1 MSKNEPYSINEISP
15 EDWEKTPE
23 SVKRL
28 ITNLMEQLG
37 RRIEALEEQCAALKA
52 ENQMLKEQLQRNSKN
67 SSKPPSQDIAK
78 GFKARPKTEGKNKR
92 GGQAGHEGHGR
103 GLYPIEQCQSVEDY
117 YPERCI
123 ECGEVL
129 RGTEGEPY
137 RVQIVEIP
145 KIIPQI
151 AEHRFHC
158 RGCEHC
164 GVITRAWDE
173 GIINGSG
180 YGDRVVAHV
189 AVLSGQYRQSH
200 QMVQELMD
208 ELFGVKIS
216 VGSINRLR
224 QESSD
229 AIAQVVDAAHEY
241 VRTQPQVNMD
251 ETSFAQGNGDGNNP
265 SKRKGWLWVMVTPLV
280 SYFGI
285 FLGRSQAVCQQML
298 GETFAGI
305 VSSDRYSAYSPIDLN
320 RRQMCW
326 AHLKR
331 DFTQIAERSGVSGQL
346 GQALLAQQKALFEL
360 WYQVRDGTLSSS
372 EFAALVATIQ
382 QQIHDLLT
390 EGASYDIARDEKT
403 PLAKTVRTCQQLLKV
418 ESAFWTFVTTPGV
431 EPTNNAAERA
441 LRPAVLWRKNSFG
454 SQSQA
459 GSLFVSRM
467 LTVVTSLRSQNRP
480 VLDYLVHA
488 CRAAR
493 QGQIPPSLLPA
504 PSNTPEQLPANKL
517 TNKNALITNSHHFS
531 IWR

>member
-1 MSKNEPYSINEISP
+1 MSKNGPNTIDEISP
-15 EDWEKTPE
+15 QDWEQTPE

-28 ITNLMEQLG
+28 ITNLAEQMG
-37 RRIEALEEQCAALKA
+37 RRIAALEEQCAALKA
-52 ENQMLKEQLQRNSKN
+52 ENQMLHEQLKRNSKN

-78 GFKARPKTEGKNKR
+78 GFKPKPKAEGKKNR
-92 GGQAGHEGHGR
+92 GGQAGHDGHQR
-103 GLYPIEQCQSVEDY
+103 PLYSIEQCQSVQDY

-123 ECGEVL
+123 KCGEVL
-129 RGTEGEPY
+129 GGEAGEPY

-145 KIIPQI
+145 KIVPEVV
-151 AEHRFHC
+151 EHRFHC

-173 GIINGSG
+173 EIIHGSG
-180 YGDRVVAHV
+180 YGERVMAHV

-200 QMVQELMD
+200 RMVQELMD
-208 ELFGVKIS
+208 ELFDVKIS

-229 AIAQVVDAAHEY
+229 AIATVVHEAHEY
-241 VRTQPQVNMD
+241 VRNQGQVNMD

-280 SYFGI
+280 SYFEVL
-285 FLGRSQAVCQQML
+285 LGRSQAMCQQIL
-298 GETFAGI
+298 GEAFDGVIGT
-305 VSSDRYSAYSPIDLN
+305 DRYSAYTYLDLEQ
-320 RRQMCW
+320 RQICW

-331 DFTQIAERSGVSGQL
+331 DLTQIAERSGISGPL
-346 GQALLAQQKALFEL
+346 GQALLTEQKALFEL
-360 WYQVRDGTLSSS
+360 WYQVRDGTLPRG
-372 EFAALVATIQ
+372 EFAALVVPIQ
-382 QQIHDLLT
+382 QQIHSLLS

-418 ESAFWTFVTTPGV
+418 ESALWTFVTTEGV

-480 VLDYLVHA
+480 VMDYLVDA

-493 QGQIPPSLLPA
+493 NGQLPPSLLPTS
-504 PSNTPEQLPANKL
+504 SNSP
-517 TNKNALITNSHHFS
+517 
-531 IWR
+531 